1 MAFDDIFSGLFD
13 TKDAAKDAAKGREQ
27 NGSAHRDHYQEAL
40 VTELLRLL
48 VANSI
53 ITRDE
58 AQGVVRRAR
67 EVAKDRSK

>member
-1 MAFDDIFSGLFD
+1 MDFTQTLFD
-13 TKDAAKDAAKGREQ
+13 ILGGKDAKNDQKSPKNE
-27 NGSAHRDHYQEAL
+27 RDFYQEAL

-53 ITRDE
+53 ITKDE

-67 EVAKDRSK
+67 ETAKDRASNK